1 MPPLSPRVGYKKDA
15 RISRHAS
22 NGKDDCRS
30 CGSANEDHEKK
41 RLPRQILKIDLVSV
55 DVRISIM
62 SGLEWLMVPATR
74 SGIVVDV
81 EARVIPG
88 TTVQR
93 LECQNNNSR
102 QGISSGWRILL
113 QTLKLET
120 FNDPPNDHFARLQGL
135 VAFPKIRFRSGYH
148 HYEFMKKIFP
158 KPAFR
163 EPEGIPRGSNKIE
176 ALKTGKLPSRRT
188 EIRSFRRIKRSLSI
202 LKEKCMANAPV
213 SNLRTRILEAQR
225 EAAKDLKSPTEGL
238 RGLDAQ
244 FESKENGAIH
254 FVGRIWVPSTGGLRK
269 VIMDE
274 AHASRYSVQSVA
286 E

>member
-1 MPPLSPRVGYKKDA
+1 M
-15 RISRHAS
+15 
-22 NGKDDCRS
+22 
-30 CGSANEDHEKK
+30 KK
-41 RLPRQILKIDLVSV
+41 RIV
-55 DVRISIM
+55 
-62 SGLEWLMVPATR
+62 GLEWLMVPATR

-213 SNLRTRILEAQR
+213 VDLLLRRRPLEFQVGDRVLLRVSPWKGVVRFGKRGKLAPRFVGPFEIVERIGPVAYRLRLPQELSCIHDVFHVSNLKKKFAESDVQNHFRWDLLTRGAEFTLNGKTQF
-225 EAAKDLKSPTEGL
+225 KSQLTHLFMPINRSSPVEL
-238 RGLDAQ
+238 
-244 FESKENGAIH
+244 
-254 FVGRIWVPSTGGLRK
+254 
-269 VIMDE
+269 
-274 AHASRYSVQSVA
+274 
-286 E
+286 